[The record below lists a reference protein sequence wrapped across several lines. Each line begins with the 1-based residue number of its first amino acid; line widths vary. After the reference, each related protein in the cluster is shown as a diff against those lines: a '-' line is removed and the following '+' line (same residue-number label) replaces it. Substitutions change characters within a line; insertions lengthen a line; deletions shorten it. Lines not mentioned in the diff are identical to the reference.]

1 MNFRR
6 RRLLQLVAT
15 AIAAVAGSGFAWAQ
29 DYPTRPITMI
39 VGYAV
44 GGPTDTIARIVAERM
59 SVSLGQHLVVENVTG
74 ASGSI
79 GVARV
84 ARAAPD
90 GCAPDPSRA
99 RR

>member
-1 MNFRR
+1 M
-6 RRLLQLVAT
+6 V
-15 AIAAVAGSGFAWAQ
+15 
-29 DYPTRPITMI
+29 

-44 GGPTDTIARIVAERM
+44 GGSSDTIARILAERM
-59 SVSLGQHLVVENVTG
+59 SVSLGERVVIENVTG

-90 GCAPDPSRA
+90 GYTLSFWRLEHACGQCRSLHAFI
-99 RR
+99 